1 MESGIP
7 VVDSLAALRPLPD
20 VVRGGKPAAP
30 LDHRS
35 WARTWLMTAGVG
47 TAIIA
52 LIFVAY
58 ELLERA
64 WLLERCDT
72 QEIFRFHVARGV
84 GTSIVIGTWA
94 FFNIRAMRRRYEVA
108 FARTY
113 AELSAA
119 FDERTRALARAQQF
133 SERLFDA
140 LRDRLVVVDRHGHV
154 LKTNRVARAAVGAV
168 EPGGMCRMKGADCRR
183 AGCVALR
190 ALENGAPV
198 LGDVRTDAAG
208 RIFSIDA
215 YPVLDPET
223 GAEVVLE
230 VARDVTEAKQL
241 EAQLAAQEK
250 LAALGVLAAGIAHD
264 IANPLASISSEIEL
278 LETEK
283 DVHGVRRSV
292 AVLQRHLDR
301 ISRTLREMTD
311 FARRRGEDRE
321 HVSIDEAVEDALR
334 MVRHDPRAR
343 RVRFELRVPDGLPR
357 LLLVEDRLVM
367 MLVNLLINGLDA
379 MPNGGSV
386 AVAARHVEDGVVLE
400 VTDTGAG
407 MTPEVRQRAL
417 EPLFTT
423 KASGHGTGLGLTV
436 TADSM
441 RAVGGDVEIESE
453 PGQGTTIRLRFPGAV
468 LMPPKEEPCPSAS

>member
-1 MESGIP
+1 MDGSAATLPAQP
-7 VVDSLAALRPLPD
+7 V
-20 VVRGGKPAAP
+20 AP

-35 WARTWLMTAGVG
+35 WARTWLQTAGVG

-58 ELLERA
+58 EILERT

-72 QEIFRFHVARGV
+72 EQLFRFHVARGV

-94 FFNIRAMRRRYEVA
+94 FFNIRAARRRYENA
-108 FARTY
+108 IARTY

-119 FDERTRALARAQQF
+119 FDQRAQVLARAQQF
-133 SERLFDA
+133 SERMFDA
-140 LRDRLVVVDRHGHV
+140 LRDRLVVVDRQGRV
-154 LKTNRVARAAVGAV
+154 LKTNRVARAAVGATV
-168 EPGGMCRMKGADCRR
+168 PGGKCRMQGADCRR

-190 ALENGAPV
+190 ALERGAPV
-198 LGDVRTDAAG
+198 LGDVRADAAG

-215 YPVLDPET
+215 YPVLDPES
-223 GAEVVLE
+223 GDEVVLE

-264 IANPLASISSEIEL
+264 IANPLASISSELEL
-278 LETEK
+278 LETEE
-283 DVHGVRRSV
+283 DVHGVRRSID
-292 AVLQRHLDR
+292 VLQRHLDR
-301 ISRTLREMTD
+301 ISRALRDMTD

-321 HVSIDEAVEDALR
+321 HVSIPEAVEDALR

-343 RVRFELRVPDGLPR
+343 RVRFEQDVPDALPR

-379 MPNGGSV
+379 MPNGGSI
-386 AVAARHVEDGVVLE
+386 AIRARPAGDGLAIE
-400 VTDTGAG
+400 LTDTGVG

-423 KASGHGTGLGLTV
+423 KASGRGTGLGLTV
-436 TADSM
+436 TAGSM
-441 RAVGGDVEIESE
+441 RAAGGRVEIESE
-453 PGQGTTIRLRFPGAV
+453 LGRGSTIRLQFPSAV
-468 LMPPKEEPCPSAS
+468 LMPHKEEPCRNAS